1 MFALFINRHRP
12 RYDMARSKNDL
23 ILRDRLQFTLDTNG
37 DLPVVYG
44 RVDLSDYVS
53 VVNNQG
59 LAIKETRIMIRDPS
73 LANTGT
79 FNPDLIANTLS
90 AGTVNKG
97 TLTVFGSTTAYE
109 SAVDVGIG
117 SPNTFFQAEYI
128 TFAAKETGAA
138 VPNYSNVDYYQY
150 GTPDLHPEGYT
161 VISDVLIGIAAE
173 AALVYADQTLELDI
187 MLIAEPVK
195 VTKDELKE
203 MLAQATDL

>member
-1 MFALFINRHRP
+1 
-12 RYDMARSKNDL
+12 MARSKNDL
-23 ILRDRLQFTLDTNG
+23 ILRDRLQFTLDANG

-59 LAIKETRIMIRDPS
+59 LAIKETRIMVRDVA

-79 FNPDLIANTLS
+79 FNPDLVANLGA
-90 AGTVNKG
+90 AGGVQKG
-97 TLTVFGSTTAYE
+97 TMTIFGSTTAYE

-128 TFAAKETGAA
+128 TLSAKETGAN
-138 VPNYSNVDYYQY
+138 VPNFNNVEYYQL

-161 VISDVLIGIAAE
+161 VVSDVLIGIAAE
-173 AALVYADQTLELDI
+173 AAVAYASVTLELDVMI
-187 MLIAEPVK
+187 IAEPVK